1 MDDLVV
7 EVRLENGAYYKGM
20 VKSVHEDGVCC
31 EVDGVPEIQKYPF
44 NNVRF
49 PPNEP
54 SEPPVYEPG
63 QEVEVLTRPTNS
75 EACGWWLGVL
85 KMLNM
90 DICAVVYPGLEH
102 PYTEVVDLER
112 LRPKNLNPPITSKT
126 FYQLTIPVPEE
137 LRAEAQKEDI
147 HKEFQ
152 RSICAGVCVYN
163 PELNA
168 LVVISKWEMTEKRAN
183 LLKDMHFR
191 NLLQKYMILKHTE
204 EATRQL
210 KSTKLLNRGHV
221 DVFQVREDLM
231 GLAIG
236 SHGSN
241 IQAARLL
248 EGVTN
253 IELEE
258 KSCTFKIT
266 GESEEAVQR
275 ARAMLEYAE
284 ELFHVPRDLVGK
296 VIGKNGRII
305 QEIVDKSG
313 VFRIKIAGDDEPDTN
328 IQREPGHVPFVF
340 IGTVESI
347 VNAKVL
353 LDYHLA
359 HLKEVEQ
366 LRLAKLEIDQQLRAI
381 QESSVGS
388 VQNFP
393 SSRRSER
400 GYSSDIESVRSSR
413 GGPRGRGRGR
423 SGGGNGG
430 GNQRYNQGRRGGGGD
445 EDDYNSRGD
454 NRYNDRNSGGG
465 GGGYRGGD
473 RRGGQRRNNRS
484 NEQNGRDHQYYN
496 QNSENV
502 QEVREQSSVERA
514 ESNSSFEG
522 SSRRRRRQKSNVPHN
537 TNSGMSNN
545 KSQQNSKPPQH
556 NVDKNNAGGGGGT
569 SGNVADRSKQNTY
582 NNNNNN
588 SNNNKDPN
596 TAAVNKGGDS
606 QAVTGSG
613 NGGGY
618 NNATQPQQQPP
629 MQQQQQQQQ
638 QPQQQQQQPQNQQPK
653 ARRNRNRQQQNH
665 ANDHPKSQQSQPPPQ
680 QQQQQ
685 QHTQAKKETLV
696 NGTS

>member
-7 EVRLENGAYYKGM
+7 EVRLDNGAYYKGM
-20 VKSVHEDGVCC
+20 VKSVHDDGVCC

-49 PPNEP
+49 PPNETA
-54 SEPPVYEPG
+54 EPPVYEPG
-63 QEVEVLTRPTNS
+63 QEVEVLTRPTKS

-85 KMLNM
+85 KMLNN

-112 LRPKNLNPPITSKT
+112 LRPKNLNPPITAKT
-126 FYQLTIPVPEE
+126 FYQFTIPVPEE

-152 RSICAGVCVYN
+152 RTICAGVCVYN
-163 PELNA
+163 PEFNA
-168 LVVISKWEMTEKRAN
+168 LNVISKWEVTEKRAN

-430 GNQRYNQGRRGGGGD
+430 GNQRYNQGRRGGGD
-445 EDDYNSRGD
+445 DDDYNSRGD

-465 GGGYRGGD
+465 VGGYRGGD

-556 NVDKNNAGGGGGT
+556 NADKNNSGGSGGSGG
-569 SGNVADRSKQNTY
+569 GNVADRSKQNTY
-582 NNNNNN
+582 NNN
-588 SNNNKDPN
+588 SNNNKDTN
-596 TAAVNKGGDS
+596 NVATNKGSDS
-606 QAVTGSG
+606 QIVS
-613 NGGGY
+613 GGGGGGGAY
-618 NNATQPQQQPP
+618 NNATQQQPP
-629 MQQQQQQQQ
+629 MQQPPQ
-638 QPQQQQQQPQNQQPK
+638 QPQQQQQPQNQQPK
-653 ARRNRNRQQQNH
+653 ARRNRNRQQNN
-665 ANDHPKSQQSQPPPQ
+665 ANDHPKSQQQSQPP

>member
-1 MDDLVV
+1 MDELHV
-7 EVRLENGAYYKGM
+7 EVRLDNGAYYKGM
-20 VKSVHEDGVCC
+20 VISVHHDGVCC
-31 EVDGVPEIQKYPF
+31 EVDGVPDIQKYAY
-44 NNVRF
+44 NSVRF
-49 PPNEP
+49 PPEVNP
-54 SEPPVYEPG
+54 EPPVFEQG
-63 QEVEVLTRPTNS
+63 QEVEVLTRRTGS

-85 KMLNM
+85 KMVNVE
-90 DICAVVYPGLEH
+90 ICAVVYSGLDQH
-102 PYTEVVDLER
+102 YTEVVDMER
-112 LRPKNLNPPITSKT
+112 LRQKNLNPPLTPKSLFK
-126 FYQLTIPVPEE
+126 FTIPVPEE
-137 LRAEAQKEDI
+137 LRAEADKEDI

-152 RSICAGVCVYN
+152 RGISAGVCVYD

-168 LVVISKWEMTEKRAN
+168 LVVISKWEITEKRAN
-183 LLKDMHFR
+183 LLKEMHFR
-191 NLLQKYMILKHTE
+191 NLIQKYMILKHTE
-204 EATRQL
+204 EAARQL

-221 DVFQVREDLM
+221 HVFQVREDLM

-241 IQAARLL
+241 IQQARLL

-284 ELFHVPRDLVGK
+284 ELFHVPRELVGK

-313 VFRIKIAGDDEPDTN
+313 VFRIKVIAGDDEPDAT

-366 LRLAKLEIDQQLRAI
+366 LRQAKLEIDQQLRAI
-381 QESSVGS
+381 QESSVSS

-430 GNQRYNQGRRGGGGD
+430 GNQRYNQGRRGGGGGGD
-445 EDDYNSRGD
+445 EEDYYTRGE
-454 NRYNDRNSGGG
+454 NRYNDRNSGG

-484 NEQNGRDHQYYN
+484 NEQNGRDHQHYN
-496 QNSENV
+496 QNNDNV
-502 QEVREQSSVERA
+502 QEVREQSSIERA

-537 TNSGMSNN
+537 TNSGMVNNN

-556 NVDKNNAGGGGGT
+556 NADKNNPST
-569 SGNVADRSKQNTY
+569 SGSGAGNAVDRSKQNAY
-582 NNNNNN
+582 NN
-588 SNNNKDPN
+588 SNKDANNVAPN
-596 TAAVNKGGDS
+596 NNKGGDQPLAS
-606 QAVTGSG
+606 A
-613 NGGGY
+613 GGY
-618 NNATQPQQQPP
+618 NNATPQQMPP
-629 MQQQQQQQQ
+629 HQQQQQQQQQ
-638 QPQQQQQQPQNQQPK
+638 QPQQQQQLQQQPQSQAPK
-653 ARRNRNRQQQNH
+653 ARRNNKNRNQNH
-665 ANDHPKSQQSQPPPQ
+665 ANDHQKSQQQ
-680 QQQQQ
+680 QQTQQPQPQQ
-685 QHTQAKKETLV
+685 QHTQAKKEPLV

>member
-1 MDDLVV
+1 MDELVV
-7 EVRLENGAYYKGM
+7 EVRLDNGAYYKGM

-31 EVDGVPEIQKYPF
+31 EVDGVPGIQKYAF
-44 NNVRF
+44 NNVRY
-49 PPNEP
+49 PPDELT
-54 SEPPVYEPG
+54 EPPAFELG
-63 QEVEVLTRPTNS
+63 QEVEVLTRRTAG

-85 KMLNM
+85 KMLNA
-90 DICAVVYPGLEH
+90 DICAVVYSGLDQS
-102 PYTEVVDLER
+102 YTEVVDMER
-112 LRPKNLNPPITSKT
+112 LRQKNMNPPITAKT
-126 FYQLTIPVPEE
+126 FYQFTIPIPEE
-137 LRAEAQKEDI
+137 LRADAHKEDI

-152 RSICAGVCVYN
+152 RGINAGVCVYD
-163 PELNA
+163 PEQNA
-168 LVVISKWEMTEKRAN
+168 LVVISKWEISEKRAH
-183 LLKDMHFR
+183 LLKEMHFR
-191 NLLQKYMILKHTE
+191 NLIQKYMILRHTE
-204 EATRQL
+204 EAARQL

-221 DVFQVREDLM
+221 HVFQVREDLM

-241 IQAARLL
+241 IQQARLL

-284 ELFHVPRDLVGK
+284 ELFHVPRELVGK

-313 VFRIKIAGDDEPDTN
+313 VFRIKIAGDDEPDVS

-366 LRLAKLEIDQQLRAI
+366 LRQAKLEIDQQLRAI
-381 QESSVGS
+381 QEASVNS

-423 SGGGNGG
+423 SGGGNNGG
-430 GNQRYNQGRRGGGGD
+430 GNQRYNQGRRGGAGGGGGD
-445 EDDYNSRGD
+445 EEDYNSRGD
-454 NRYNDRNSGGG
+454 NRYNDRNSG

-496 QNSENV
+496 QNNDNV
-502 QEVREQSSVERA
+502 QEVREQSSIERA

-537 TNSGMSNN
+537 TNSGMTNN

-556 NVDKNNAGGGGGT
+556 NADKSNPTAGGSGASGSGT
-569 SGNVADRSKQNTY
+569 TMDQRSKPNAY
-582 NNNNNN
+582 NN
-588 SNNNKDPN
+588 SNKDVNN
-596 TAAVNKGGDS
+596 TAPNSNKGGDQQVAS
-606 QAVTGSG
+606 AA
-613 NGGGY
+613 GGY
-618 NNATQPQQQPP
+618 NNANAT
-629 MQQQQQQQQ
+629 
-638 QPQQQQQQPQNQQPK
+638 PQQQQQQLHPQSQPPK
-653 ARRNRNRQQQNH
+653 ARRNRNRNQNH
-665 ANDHPKSQQSQPPPQ
+665 GNDHPKSQQPPQQPQ

-685 QHTQAKKETLV
+685 QHTQAKKEPLV